1 MKRIFYIVTSAR
13 TITGIGALILRELYH
28 ISYAVKC
35 GYIPLVDLK
44 HYKNQY
50 FKDKRTYKDNV
61 WEYFFKQPFDL
72 GLDDIKDED
81 EVIVAENILCPM
93 VKFFEPHPLF
103 YPKNLVQD
111 FKTKKIKNE
120 LSKYLKFNDETKL
133 YLEKK
138 VNEALNGESNV
149 LGVLLR
155 GTDYTKRQT
164 YDEFIQPNTKTVIN
178 EAKKLLNE
186 GKFKK
191 IYLATEDKFI
201 YEEFKKEFG
210 GLLIENRQYM
220 YSTNYDSEKYLSEIK
235 VNRKNHNYNLALEY
249 LASLYI
255 LSKCKGFLG
264 GMAGGTRIAYLLSEN
279 WQYLKIYD
287 LGQYGRYNSCLEKI
301 FSIKNVVTNKNE
313 HKVFTVLG
321 LKFKVNK
328 DKKSKFYLNLKNFL
342 TSIQYN
348 LNYKKENIKG
358 VVYSATTGG
367 YDDVPRVLYADN
379 KMDYILFTDNK
390 KLIKKKKIGVW
401 KIKKIRYSKLDNTKN
416 ARWHKT
422 HPHILFPEYN
432 ESIWIDSNIEVLSDK
447 LFKTIEQKKA
457 SLLVPLHNLREC
469 IYEECLAVEILKK
482 EEVQNIEKM
491 KNFLIEK
498 GMPKHYGLNETGII
512 YRKHNS
518 KEIIKLMEEWWYFI
532 ENYTKRD
539 QLSFS
544 YVLFTNGIKVKD
556 ISINNIREDR
566 ENFILKRHKRQG
578 LWKTF

>member
-201 YEEFKKEFG
+201 YKEFKKEFG
-210 GLLIENRQYM
+210 ELLIENRQYM
-220 YSTNYDSEKYLSEIK
+220 YSTNYDSEKFLSEIK
-235 VNRKNHNYNLALEY
+235 VDRKNHNYNLALEY

-287 LGQYGRYNSCLEKI
+287 LGQYGRYNSFKEKI
-301 FSIKNVVTNKNE
+301 FSIKNVVTNKNK
-313 HKVFTVLG
+313 HKVFTILG
-321 LKFKVNK
+321 VKFRVKQKRKGAKAALK
-328 DKKSKFYLNLKNFL
+328 
-342 TSIQYN
+342 
-348 LNYKKENIKG
+348 
-358 VVYSATTGG
+358 
-367 YDDVPRVLYADN
+367 
-379 KMDYILFTDNK
+379 
-390 KLIKKKKIGVW
+390 
-401 KIKKIRYSKLDNTKN
+401 
-416 ARWHKT
+416 
-422 HPHILFPEYN
+422 
-432 ESIWIDSNIEVLSDK
+432 
-447 LFKTIEQKKA
+447 
-457 SLLVPLHNLREC
+457 
-469 IYEECLAVEILKK
+469 
-482 EEVQNIEKM
+482 
-491 KNFLIEK
+491 
-498 GMPKHYGLNETGII
+498 
-512 YRKHNS
+512 
-518 KEIIKLMEEWWYFI
+518 
-532 ENYTKRD
+532 
-539 QLSFS
+539 
-544 YVLFTNGIKVKD
+544 
-556 ISINNIREDR
+556 
-566 ENFILKRHKRQG
+566 
-578 LWKTF
+578 